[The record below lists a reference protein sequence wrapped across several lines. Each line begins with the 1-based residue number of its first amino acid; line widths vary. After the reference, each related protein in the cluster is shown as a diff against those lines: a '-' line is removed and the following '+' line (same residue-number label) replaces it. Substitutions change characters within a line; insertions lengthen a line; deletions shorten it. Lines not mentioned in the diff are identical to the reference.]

1 MLAIKIFKFG
11 EKNMSKK
18 ILVTGGAGFIGSH
31 TSVMLLEHG
40 YDVLIIDNLFNSKR
54 SVVDRIEKI
63 SGKTC
68 EFQEVDILDIKALNK
83 IFEENEI
90 DSVIHFAGLKAVGES
105 VEKPLLYYQNNLT
118 GSLNLFEA
126 MKSAGVKKLIFS
138 SSATVYREDNPIP
151 YFEHFERGCTNPY
164 GWTKMMIEQIL
175 IDICKAD
182 PEWSVAL
189 LRYFNPGGAHK
200 SGLIG
205 EDPMGIPN
213 NLLPYV
219 AKVAAGQLSEIH
231 IFGDDYDTVDG
242 TGVRDYI
249 HVMDLAKGHVLA
261 LDYIEE
267 NKGTK
272 AINIGSGKGTSVKE
286 IIAAFEKACG
296 KELKAVIDPRRAGD
310 LAEYYANADLAKE
323 LLDFETEFG
332 IEDICADIWK
342 WQQYALTIE

>member
-1 MLAIKIFKFG
+1 
-11 EKNMSKK
+11 MSKK
-18 ILVTGGAGFIGSH
+18 ILVTGGTGFIGSH
-31 TSVMLLEHG
+31 TSVLLLEQG
-40 YDVLIIDNLFNSKR
+40 YDILIIDNLFNSKR

-63 SGKTC
+63 TDKKVSF
-68 EFQEVDILDIKALNK
+68 EEVDLLNK
-83 IFEENEI
+83 DALAKVFAENDI
-90 DSVIHFAGLKAVGES
+90 DAVIHFAGLKAVGES
-105 VEKPLLYYQNNLT
+105 VAKPLWYYQNNIT

-126 MKSAGVKKLIFS
+126 MQNSGVKKIIFS

-151 YFEHFERGCTNPY
+151 YFEDFQLGCTNPY
-164 GWTKMMIEQIL
+164 GWTKMMIEQML
-175 IDICKAD
+175 RDICSAD

-231 IFGDDYDTVDG
+231 IFGDDYDTIDG

-249 HVMDLAKGHVLA
+249 HVMDLARGHVLA
-261 LDYIEE
+261 LDYIDA
-267 NKGTK
+267 NKGPK
-272 AINIGSGKGTSVKE
+272 EINIGSGKGTSVKE
-286 IIAAFEKACG
+286 IIAAFEKACD

-310 LAEYYANADLAKE
+310 LPEYFANADLAKE
-323 LLDFETEFG
+323 ILGFKTEYG
-332 IEDICADIWK
+332 IEDICADIWR